1 MLTGFIKET
10 AEGITISVKI
20 QPRASKNEVVG
31 LHGNALKIRLT
42 APPVEGAAN
51 ALLITFLSDKLDLP
65 KQNFELIQGLT
76 SRNKLIRVIGINKE
90 LILKK
95 LL

>member
-1 MLTGFIKET
+1 MANFLRET

-20 QPRASKNEVVG
+20 QPRASKNEIVG
-31 LHGNALKIRLT
+31 FHGDALKIRLT
-42 APPVEGAAN
+42 APPIEGAAN

-65 KQNFELIQGLT
+65 KQNFELVQGLT
-76 SRNKLIRVIGINKE
+76 SRNKLIRVIGATKE
-90 LILKK
+90 LIIEK